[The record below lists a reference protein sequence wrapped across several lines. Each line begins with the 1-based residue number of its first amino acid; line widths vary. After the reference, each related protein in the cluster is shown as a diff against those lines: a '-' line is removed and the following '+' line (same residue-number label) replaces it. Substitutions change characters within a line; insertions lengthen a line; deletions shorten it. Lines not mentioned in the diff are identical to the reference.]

1 MATLNS
7 PGVSVTVVN
16 ESFYSPAAPGTVPL
30 VFVATAANKPNGSNT
45 NTAAGTL
52 AANAGKIYLIT
63 SQRDLVDTFGVP
75 FFETDANGNSV
86 NGGERNEYGLQA
98 AYSLLGVSSLAYV
111 VRADLNLA
119 QLGPQ
124 SDAPNGSPVSGTYW
138 VDTDDS
144 VFGITQWDKE
154 NGLFVSRT
162 PLIIDNDN
170 KDAVASLVSEA
181 GAWVPNSSFGTQGA
195 YALTITSENTNGL
208 WYKNTDNVWVEVGSG
223 DEDFTD
229 SGFVSTTW
237 QTSWP
242 VVSSTGLGAVT
253 TGSVFTINGTAVT
266 LSSSTS
272 ITGVVN
278 RINSTMYSEGV
289 GARVVGNKVALF
301 ADASAA
307 SNGATTD
314 GKIILANSSTV
325 TNVLGTLGLSTGT
338 YGAVTLAISPHTQVP
353 RFALNNNP
361 TGSVY
366 VKTTA
371 PSNGANWAVKFYN
384 GATKTWGTVAAPVY
398 ATSEAAIYALDRSGG
413 VNIPT
418 GTLFIESN
426 YQHGSTTDE
435 TNPRTARFKIYR
447 RSTSAPTTISY
458 SVPTNF
464 VEFNVSTTSTFMIR
478 ETLANN
484 ATYSSTATV
493 SLEPSASLSDFVTA
507 VSAAGLIN
515 VSANYD
521 ETADVVTLTHALG
534 GEIKL
539 LDGINTPLTGGGAN
553 SLDFVAYDVTDS
565 TGTLNLYETG
575 AYEPDGFTLR
585 ASNWKPLIYE
595 AIATAPVTDPETGT
609 TWYDPTVDEVDILYH
624 DGNTWVGYRTA
635 FPSTDVNGPQVAA
648 LAPTTQSGDGTLRTG
663 DIWVSTANL
672 ENYGR
677 NVYVWNESTLKWI
690 LQDVT
695 DQVTPNGWLFS
706 DARWATTGQSSVPST
721 IKALLS
727 SDYIDPDAPDP
738 ALYPEGMRLWNT
750 RRSGFNV
757 KRYQADYI
765 DITANVGI
773 NLRFN
778 DQMDDSVDPYFTGR
792 WLTVSPNAA
801 DGAGTFGRIAQRAVI
816 VAAFKSLID
825 SSVASRDTDSL
836 TFNLIVCPGY
846 PEAAQNM
853 VALNADRKET
863 AFVVADTP
871 FRLPAN
877 GTALAEWGNNTNGA
891 LDNGDVGAVSANPFM
906 AFYYPS
912 GLTNDTRGNSIVV
925 PSSHIMLRTIARS
938 DSVSYPWFAP
948 AGLRRGV
955 VDNVTSVGYVD
966 AQSGEFRPASLYE
979 GLRDVMA
986 QNGRI
991 NPIATFPGSGIVVMG
1006 QNTRSPVASAL
1017 DKVNVARLVAYVR
1030 RQLEIISRPFIFEP
1044 NDRITREEIK
1054 EATESFLLELV
1065 AQRAL
1070 YDFIVVCDESN
1081 NTPSRIDR
1089 NELWLDL
1096 AIEPV
1101 KAVEFIYVPLRLVN
1115 TGAISS
1121 GNV

>member
-30 VFVATAANKPNGSNT
+30 VFVATAANKANGSNT

-52 AANAGKIYLIT
+52 AANAGKVYLIT

-75 FFETDANGNSV
+75 YFETDANGNSV
-86 NGGERNEYGLQA
+86 NGGELNEYGLQA

-111 VRADLNLA
+111 VRADLDLA
-119 QLGPQ
+119 QMAPD
-124 SDAPNGSPVSGTYW
+124 SDAPTGAPVAGTYW

-144 VFGITQWDKE
+144 VFGITQWDKT
-154 NGLFVSRT
+154 NGLFVSKT

-170 KDAVASLVSEA
+170 KDAVASLVSTT
-181 GAWVPNSSFGTQGA
+181 WVPNSSFGTQGS

-223 DEDFTD
+223 DEDFTVD
-229 SGFVSTTW
+229 GFVSTTW

-242 VVSSTGLGAVT
+242 VVTSTGLGTVT
-253 TGSVFTINGTAVT
+253 SGTTFTINGTAVT
-266 LSSSTS
+266 IGATTSTQ
-272 ITGVVN
+272 GVVDS
-278 RINSTMYSEGV
+278 INAATYSVGV
-289 GARVVGNKVALF
+289 GARIVADKIALY

-307 SNGATTD
+307 SDGATTD
-314 GKIILANSSTV
+314 GKIILANNSTV
-325 TNVLGTLGLSTGT
+325 TNVLGALGLSTGT
-338 YGAVTLAISPHTQVP
+338 YGAVELAIAPHTQVP

-361 TGSVY
+361 SGSVY

-371 PSNGANWAVKFYN
+371 PSNGANWSVKFYN
-384 GATKTWGTVAAPVY
+384 GATQTWGTVAAPIY

-413 VNIPT
+413 VNIPA

-426 YQHGSTTDE
+426 YNHGLTTDE
-435 TNPRTARFKIYR
+435 TNPRTATFKIQR
-447 RSTSAPTTISY
+447 RVSASPTTISY
-458 SVPTNF
+458 SVPSTF
-464 VEFNVSTTSTFMIR
+464 VEFNTSTTSTFLIK
-478 ETLANN
+478 ETLVNSA
-484 ATYSSTATV
+484 AYSTTATV
-493 SLEPSASLSDFVTA
+493 SLEPSASLADFVTA
-507 VSAAGLIN
+507 VSAAGLVN
-515 VSANYD
+515 VSAEYD
-521 ETADVVTLTHALG
+521 ETAGVVSLSHALG

-539 LDGINTPLTGGGAN
+539 LDGTNTPLTGGGTHA
-553 SLDFVAYDVTDS
+553 LEFTAYDVETGE
-565 TGTLNLYETG
+565 GTLNLYETG
-575 AYEPDGFTLR
+575 AYEADGFTLR
-585 ASNWKPLIYE
+585 ASNWKPLVYE
-595 AIATAPVTDPETGT
+595 ATATAPVTDPETGT
-609 TWYDPTVDEVDILYH
+609 LWYDPTVDEVDILYH
-624 DGNTWVGYRTA
+624 DGTTWVGYRTA

-648 LAPTTQSGDGTLRTG
+648 TAPTTQSGGGTLRNG
-663 DIWVSTANL
+663 DIWISTANL

-677 NVYVWNESTLKWI
+677 NIYVWNESTLKWI
-690 LQDVT
+690 LQDAT
-695 DQVTPNGWLFS
+695 DQVTPNGWLFA
-706 DARWATTGQSSVPST
+706 DARWATTGQSAVKST

-738 ALYPEGMRLWNT
+738 ALYPEGVRLWNT

-765 DITANVGI
+765 DITANDGVNI
-773 NLRFN
+773 RFA
-778 DQMDDSVDPYFTGR
+778 DTMDDSVDPYFTGR
-792 WLTVSPNAA
+792 WVTVSPNAA
-801 DGAGTFGRIAQRAVI
+801 DGAGTFGRLAQRAVT

-825 SSVASRDTDSL
+825 TSTASRDTDTL
-836 TFNLIVCPGY
+836 TFNLLACPGY
-846 PEAAQNM
+846 PEAAQNL

-877 GTALAEWGNNTNGA
+877 GTSLAEWGNNTNGA
-891 LDNGDVGAVSANPFM
+891 LDNGDVGAVSADPYM

-912 GLTNDTRGNSIVV
+912 GLTNDALGNSIVV
-925 PSSHIMLRTIARS
+925 PPSHIMLRTIARS

-966 AQSGEFRPASLYE
+966 AQSGEFRAASLYE

-986 QNGRI
+986 QNGRV
-991 NPIATFPGSGIVVMG
+991 NPIATLPGSGIVVMG
-1006 QNTRSPVASAL
+1006 QNTRAPTASAL

-1065 AQRAL
+1065 AQRAV

-1081 NTPSRIDR
+1081 NTPARIDR